1 MSEGISLGELAVRF
15 GCTLQGDPGVT
26 VRRVGTLESAAADA
40 VTFLANP
47 KYRRFLA
54 STQAGAVILEPAF
67 AAECRV
73 PALLHK
79 NPYATYARIASV
91 LHPFTSAP
99 AGIHPSAVIDPS
111 AIIDASAAIGPLS
124 VIGARARI
132 GERAVI
138 GPHCIVQQDAVIGT
152 DTRLSASVTLC
163 ERVVVGER
171 CLLHPGVVIGADGFG
186 FAPDRG
192 GLVKVP
198 QVGAVR
204 IGNDVEIG
212 ANTTIDRGAIEDTV
226 IEDGV
231 KLDNQIQIGHN
242 VRVGEHTVIA
252 ACTGISG
259 STVIGKRCLIGGLV
273 GMAGH
278 ISIGDDVVIAGKS
291 AVSNSIDKPGMYSNV
306 LILEEA
312 TKWRRNAVRV
322 KQLDDLAKTVK
333 QLSRGA
339 DSEKTDADE

>member
-1 MSEGISLGELAVRF
+1 MPVSLGELAVRF
-15 GCTLQGDPGVT
+15 GCELRGDPDRCVE
-26 VRRVGTLESAAADA
+26 RVATLANADQRSLA
-40 VTFLANP
+40 FLANP
-47 KYRRFLA
+47 RYRPQLA
-54 STQAGAVILEPAF
+54 ETHAAAVVLSGRDAAGCPAS
-67 AAECRV
+67 
-73 PALLHK
+73 LLLCA
-79 NPYATYARIASV
+79 NPYATYARIATL
-91 LHPFTSAP
+91 LHPPPPPAP
-99 AGIHPSAVIDPS
+99 GVHPTALIAAGARIDPS
-111 AIIDASAAIGPLS
+111 AEIGAYSSIAAGVS
-124 VIGARARI
+124 VGARAL
-132 GERAVI
+132 V
-138 GPHCIVQQDAVIGT
+138 GPHCQLAAG
-152 DTRLSASVTLC
+152 VTLA
-163 ERVVVGER
+163 EDVRLIARVTLGQGVRVGAR
-171 CLLHPGVVIGADGFG
+171 SVLQPGVVIGADGFG
-186 FAPDRG
+186 FAPEKG
-192 GLVKVP
+192 TWLKVP
-198 QVGAVR
+198 QVGSVR
-204 IGNDVEIG
+204 LGADVEVG

-291 AVSNSIDKPGMYSNV
+291 AVPNSIDKPGMYSNV
-306 LILEEA
+306 LMLEEA

-333 QLSRGA
+333 RLSRGT